1 MAAPTRPQPEA
12 TDAVLSQAKAMFSVT
27 HIGCDR
33 HLPGGDPNQIEAE
46 AYTIPFHYA
55 SDAEEQPERQA
66 RLFRFF
72 CTAGAYNES
81 HVYYQHDEDNGLRE
95 LQFATP
101 ELDIRY
107 ENDDPEGK
115 VDSITVIGYR
125 AEGMLTN
132 SSYDEATKSIV
143 SNAKWRGV
151 GDASSAGTWIFR
163 DGEFA
168 LVRYDVDASYDGEIN
183 PETVFDVETAP

>member
-1 MAAPTRPQPEA
+1 
-12 TDAVLSQAKAMFSVT
+12 MFSVT
-27 HIGCDR
+27 HTNCDR
-33 HLPGGDPNQIEAE
+33 HLPGADPSQVEADM
-46 AYTIPFHYA
+46 YMIPFHYT
-55 SDAEEQPERQA
+55 SDTEEQPERQA

-81 HVYYQHDEDNGLRE
+81 HVYYQYDEDGGLRE
-95 LQFATP
+95 LQFSTP

-107 ENDDPEGK
+107 ENDDTEGK
-115 VDSITVIGYR
+115 VESITVIGYR
-125 AEGMLTN
+125 AEEMLTN

-143 SNAKWRGV
+143 SNSKWRGV

-168 LVRYDVDASYDGEIN
+168 LVKYDVDASYDGEIN
-183 PETVFDVETAP
+183 PETVFDVQTAP